1 MAIEHDNISAAP
13 SESCEHRVI
22 ASTAADPNEE
32 FIDKAARP
40 KALSD
45 YCGQDKIKEQLAI
58 AIHAAKKRAEALD
71 HVLIYGPPG
80 LGKTT
85 LAHIIANE
93 LGVNF
98 KTTSGPALEKTGDLA
113 AILTTLEAGDVLFI
127 DEIHRLSPVIEE
139 VLYPAMEDYQL
150 DIVVGEGPGARSIKI
165 DLKPFTLV
173 GATTRAGHLTS
184 PLRAR
189 FGINLKLDFYP
200 TPVLTKI
207 IQRYAAILHA
217 DIEQDAAEE
226 IAKRSRGT
234 PRIANRLLRRVRDYA
249 EYCSVSPI
257 TRELSVRALNMQG
270 IDNSGLDSHDQNYL
284 RLIIDRFDGGPVGLD
299 NIGATL
305 GEDRDTIE
313 DMIEPYLLQQGYIK
327 RTPKGREAM
336 PLAYSHFGLV
346 AKDAEEHP
354 SD

>member
-1 MAIEHDNISAAP
+1 M
-13 SESCEHRVI
+13 
-22 ASTAADPNEE
+22 
-32 FIDKAARP
+32 
-40 KALSD
+40 
-45 YCGQDKIKEQLAI
+45 
-58 AIHAAKKRAEALD
+58 
-71 HVLIYGPPG
+71 
-80 LGKTT
+80 
-85 LAHIIANE
+85 
-93 LGVNF
+93 
-98 KTTSGPALEKTGDLA
+98 
-113 AILTTLEAGDVLFI
+113 
-127 DEIHRLSPVIEE
+127 
-139 VLYPAMEDYQL
+139 
-150 DIVVGEGPGARSIKI
+150 
-165 DLKPFTLV
+165 
-173 GATTRAGHLTS
+173 
-184 PLRAR
+184 
-189 FGINLKLDFYP
+189 
-200 TPVLTKI
+200 LTKI

-346 AKDAEEHP
+346 SKDAEEHP

>member
-1 MAIEHDNISAAP
+1 M
-13 SESCEHRVI
+13 
-22 ASTAADPNEE
+22 
-32 FIDKAARP
+32 
-40 KALSD
+40 
-45 YCGQDKIKEQLAI
+45 
-58 AIHAAKKRAEALD
+58 
-71 HVLIYGPPG
+71 
-80 LGKTT
+80 
-85 LAHIIANE
+85 
-93 LGVNF
+93 
-98 KTTSGPALEKTGDLA
+98 
-113 AILTTLEAGDVLFI
+113 LFI

-150 DIVVGEGPGARSIKI
+150 DIVVGEGPGARSLKI

-346 AKDAEEHP
+346 SKDAEEHP